1 MPTTLLSNATE
12 VDLADL
18 VPPGSVTAM
27 LRVTVEPANAG
38 VLIYVGPDYEMPI
51 VANGPVWEG
60 HVECEPSR
68 IYVQGVGD
76 PSPQWSVEYIGQA
89 ERAAAAS

>member
-12 VDLADL
+12 VDLSDL

-27 LRVTVEPANAG
+27 LRVTVAPANAG

-60 HVECEPSR
+60 HVECQPPR

-76 PSPQWSVEYIGQA
+76 PPPEWSVEYIGQA
-89 ERAAAAS
+89 ERVAAAS